1 MRHAIVVAF
10 VLALPTIEASAATP
24 AQAAAAA
31 KQAAQAGRAGLKAER
46 LARRREAEGDVAPQ
60 VLGPAIAGVFA
71 VLLSLGIAS
80 RVSAFR
86 QSRRD

>member
-1 MRHAIVVAF
+1 MRHAIVVTF
-10 VLALPTIEASAATP
+10 VLALSTTEASAVAP

-31 KQAAQAGRAGLKAER
+31 RQAAQAGRAGRKAER
-46 LARRREAEGDVAPQ
+46 LARRPDAEGDVGPR
-60 VLGPAIAGVFA
+60 VVGPAIAGVFA
-71 VLLSLGIAS
+71 VLLALGIAS